1 MRKLK
6 KVLGIILVC
15 SLVLGLGTVTYAKEQ
30 EECIDG
36 SYLTMEDE
44 SFGESLGITRGVY
57 YQSGFSYIGKAGEGK
72 ITAGGTTDANMTCT
86 VAINVIV
93 ERLVNGNWC
102 RYTSWFASKTGTM
115 ITSSKTLTVP
125 RGYYYRVACDH
136 YAGPDSSGSYTNGI
150 YIP

>member
-15 SLVLGLGTVTYAKEQ
+15 SLVLGLGAVTYAKEQ

-44 SFGESLGITRGVY
+44 SFGESLGSTRGIY
-57 YQSGFSYIGKAGEGK
+57 YQSGSSYIGKAGSGK
-72 ITAGGTTDANMTCT
+72 IIASGSTNANVTCN
-86 VAINVIV
+86 VAVGVIV

-102 RYTSWFASKTGTM
+102 RYTSWSASKTGTT
-115 ITSSKTLTVP
+115 ITSTKTLSVP
-125 RGYYYRVACDH
+125 RGYYYRVYCQH
-136 YAGPDSSGSYTNGI
+136 RAGTDSGGSYTNGI
-150 YIP
+150 YID